1 MSECACQS
9 KKSDLTLLEDV
20 LQEYQNIPG
29 SLITILQKAQEIYG
43 YLPMDVLYHIASRIG
58 STPAKVLGVATF
70 YAQFRMQP
78 IGKYLIMLC
87 QGTACHVN
95 GSERIESAIC
105 EELGIHDGETTA
117 DGIFT
122 LKNVACLGCC
132 SLSPVMMINGETYG
146 SLTPASAIEVLHQL
160 KAKAEE
166 GQV

>member
-87 QGTACHVN
+87 QGTACPCQWI
-95 GSERIESAIC
+95 R
-105 EELGIHDGETTA
+105 A
-117 DGIFT
+117 D
-122 LKNVACLGCC
+122 
-132 SLSPVMMINGETYG
+132 
-146 SLTPASAIEVLHQL
+146 
-160 KAKAEE
+160 
-166 GQV
+166 